1 MLILYLCSFSNYRKE
16 SKMSQAPVSNC
27 ASHDIL
33 PKNSAQALEI
43 SQCAY
48 EASIAW
54 GNASNLQPKREKI
67 PGADE
72 DILGI
77 KLPKI
82 SNINDNIND
91 YVPSNDASYYL
102 SVPGGNC
109 HQPRIFECTKSEYT
123 DVDVCD
129 ELSESHLSSMS
140 SEEAKYLKSTMQTF
154 INQLS
159 GGYVPLHSS
168 HSSS

>member
-1 MLILYLCSFSNYRKE
+1 MLILYSCSFSNYRKE
-16 SKMSQAPVSNC
+16 SKMSQAPVSDRV
-27 ASHDIL
+27 SHVIL
-33 PKNSAQALEI
+33 PENSTQALEI
-43 SQCAY
+43 SQFAY
-48 EASIAW
+48 EASLAW
-54 GNASNLQPKREKI
+54 GNTSNLQPEREEI

-77 KLPKI
+77 KLPEF
-82 SNINDNIND
+82 SS
-91 YVPSNDASYYL
+91 SNDDVPRNGTSYYL
-102 SVPGGNC
+102 SIPDGNC

-129 ELSESHLSSMS
+129 ELSENCLRSMS
-140 SEEAKYLKSTMQTF
+140 SEEAEYLKDTLQTF

-168 HSSS
+168 R

>member
-33 PKNSAQALEI
+33 PENSTQALEI
-43 SQCAY
+43 SQFAY

-67 PGADE
+67 PGADK

-77 KLPKI
+77 KLPEFSS
-82 SNINDNIND
+82 SNGD
-91 YVPSNDASYYL
+91 VPRNDASYYL
-102 SVPGGNC
+102 SVPDSNC

-129 ELSESHLSSMS
+129 ELSESYLMSMS
-140 SEEAKYLKSTMQTF
+140 SEKAEYLKNTMQTF

-159 GGYVPLHSS
+159 EYVPLHSS
-168 HSSS
+168 C

>member
-1 MLILYLCSFSNYRKE
+1 
-16 SKMSQAPVSNC
+16 MSQAPVSNC
-27 ASHDIL
+27 ASHGIL
-33 PKNSAQALEI
+33 PENSTQALEI
-43 SQCAY
+43 SQFAY
-48 EASIAW
+48 GASIAW
-54 GNASNLQPKREKI
+54 GNAGNLQPELEKI

-77 KLPKI
+77 KLPEFS
-82 SNINDNIND
+82 SNNGD
-91 YVPSNDASYYL
+91 VPRNGTSYYL

-140 SEEAKYLKSTMQTF
+140 SEEAKYLKKTMQTF

-159 GGYVPLHSS
+159 
-168 HSSS
+168 

>member
-33 PKNSAQALEI
+33 PENSTQALEI
-43 SQCAY
+43 SQFAY

-102 SVPGGNC
+102 SIPDGNC
-109 HQPRIFECTKSEYT
+109 HQPRIFECTKSKYT
-123 DVDVCD
+123 HDDLCD

-140 SEEAKYLKSTMQTF
+140 SEEAKYLKKTMQTF

-168 HSSS
+168 R

>member
-27 ASHDIL
+27 ASRGLL
-33 PKNSAQALEI
+33 PENSTQAMEI
-43 SQCAY
+43 SQFAY

-54 GNASNLQPKREKI
+54 GNASNLQPKKEKI

-77 KLPKI
+77 KLPEFSS
-82 SNINDNIND
+82 SNGD
-91 YVPSNDASYYL
+91 VPRNDASYYL
-102 SVPGGNC
+102 SVPDSNC

-129 ELSESHLSSMS
+129 ELSKSCLLSMS
-140 SEEAKYLKSTMQTF
+140 SEKAEYLKNTMQKF

-159 GGYVPLHSS
+159 SGYVPLHSS

>member
-1 MLILYLCSFSNYRKE
+1 
-16 SKMSQAPVSNC
+16 MSQAPVSNC
-27 ASHDIL
+27 VSHGIL
-33 PKNSAQALEI
+33 PENSTQALEI
-43 SQCAY
+43 SQFAY

-54 GNASNLQPKREKI
+54 GNASNLQPKKEKI

-91 YVPSNDASYYL
+91 YVPRNDTSYYL
-102 SVPGGNC
+102 SIPDGNC
-109 HQPRIFECTKSEYT
+109 HLPRIFECTKSKDT
-123 DVDVCD
+123 DDDVCD
-129 ELSESHLSSMS
+129 ELSKSHLISMS
-140 SEEAKYLKSTMQTF
+140 SEEAKYLKKTMQTF

-159 GGYVPLHSS
+159 
-168 HSSS
+168 

>member
-1 MLILYLCSFSNYRKE
+1 
-16 SKMSQAPVSNC
+16 MSQAPVSNC

-33 PKNSAQALEI
+33 PENSTQALEI
-43 SQCAY
+43 SQFAY

-54 GNASNLQPKREKI
+54 GNASNLQPKKEKI

-77 KLPKI
+77 KLPEF
-82 SNINDNIND
+82 SNSNDD
-91 YVPSNDASYYL
+91 VPRNDASYYL
-102 SVPGGNC
+102 SVPDGNC

-129 ELSESHLSSMS
+129 ELSKSYLMSMS
-140 SEEAKYLKSTMQTF
+140 SEEAEYLKNTMQTF

>member
-1 MLILYLCSFSNYRKE
+1 MLILHLCSFSNYRKE

-27 ASHDIL
+27 ASRGLL
-33 PKNSAQALEI
+33 PENSTQAMEI
-43 SQCAY
+43 SQFAY
-48 EASIAW
+48 ETSLAW
-54 GNASNLQPKREKI
+54 GRAGNRRPKKEEI

-102 SVPGGNC
+102 SIPDGNC
-109 HQPRIFECTKSEYT
+109 HKPRIFECTKSKYT
-123 DVDVCD
+123 KDDVCD
-129 ELSESHLSSMS
+129 EMSKSYLMSMS
-140 SEEAKYLKSTMQTF
+140 SEKAEYLKDVMQTF

-159 GGYVPLHSS
+159 GYTPLHSS
-168 HSSS
+168 R

>member
-1 MLILYLCSFSNYRKE
+1 MLILYSCSFSNYRKE
-16 SKMSQAPVSNC
+16 SKMSQAPVSDRV
-27 ASHDIL
+27 SHGIL
-33 PKNSAQALEI
+33 PENSTQALEI
-43 SQCAY
+43 SQFAY
-48 EASIAW
+48 EASLAW
-54 GNASNLQPKREKI
+54 GNTSNLQPEQEEI

-77 KLPKI
+77 KLPEF
-82 SNINDNIND
+82 SS
-91 YVPSNDASYYL
+91 SNDDVPRNGTSYYL
-102 SVPGGNC
+102 SIPDGNC

-129 ELSESHLSSMS
+129 ELSESYLMSMS
-140 SEEAKYLKSTMQTF
+140 SEEAEYLKDTLQTF

-168 HSSS
+168 R

>member
-1 MLILYLCSFSNYRKE
+1 
-16 SKMSQAPVSNC
+16 MSQAPVSNC
-27 ASHDIL
+27 VSHGIL
-33 PKNSAQALEI
+33 PENSTQALEI
-43 SQCAY
+43 SQFAY
-48 EASIAW
+48 KASLAW
-54 GNASNLQPKREKI
+54 GNASNLQPELEKI
-67 PGADE
+67 PGADK

-77 KLPKI
+77 KLPEFS
-82 SNINDNIND
+82 SNNGDVPRNDT
-91 YVPSNDASYYL
+91 SYYL
-102 SVPGGNC
+102 SIPDGNC
-109 HQPRIFECTKSEYT
+109 HQPRIFECTKSKDT
-123 DVDVCD
+123 DDNDDNVCD

>member
-33 PKNSAQALEI
+33 PENSTQAMEI
-43 SQCAY
+43 SQFAY
-48 EASIAW
+48 ETSLAW
-54 GNASNLQPKREKI
+54 GRAGNRRPKKEKI
-67 PGADE
+67 PGADK

-77 KLPKI
+77 KLPEFSS
-82 SNINDNIND
+82 SNGDVPRNDT
-91 YVPSNDASYYL
+91 SYYL
-102 SVPGGNC
+102 SIPDGNC
-109 HQPRIFECTKSEYT
+109 HLPRIFECTKSEYT

-129 ELSESHLSSMS
+129 ELSESYLMSMS
-140 SEEAKYLKSTMQTF
+140 SEKAEYLKNTMQTF

-159 GGYVPLHSS
+159 EYVPLHSS
-168 HSSS
+168 C

>member
-27 ASHDIL
+27 VSHGIL
-33 PKNSAQALEI
+33 PENSTQALEI
-43 SQCAY
+43 SQFAY

-54 GNASNLQPKREKI
+54 GNASNLQPKKEKI

-77 KLPKI
+77 KLPEFSS
-82 SNINDNIND
+82 SNGD
-91 YVPSNDASYYL
+91 VPRNDASYYL
-102 SVPGGNC
+102 SVPDSNC

-140 SEEAKYLKSTMQTF
+140 SEEAKYLKKTMQTF

-159 GGYVPLHSS
+159 
-168 HSSS
+168 